1 MRATTTTR
9 STRVAVAVTK
19 AETADM
25 VGSKVVMVDM
35 AGSKVVMVDMAGR
48 MAAARTRATDAR
60 SVMGTR
66 SVDPFA
72 ATSHIGYEAWCK

>member
-9 STRVAVAVTK
+9 NTRVEVTK

-25 VGSKVVMVDM
+25 VGSR
-35 AGSKVVMVDMAGR
+35 VVMVDMAGR

-60 SVMGTR
+60 SVMGTKN
-66 SVDPFA
+66 VDPSPRA
-72 ATSHIGYEAWCK
+72 P